1 MIGSEI
7 PLPEVRG
14 VEIMQGAEMTLKQY
28 GRESAGLAATVSRFV
43 ARVFGC
49 WHREMSRPF
58 TLNGQSYRA
67 CLDCGAR
74 RSFDTKDWKM
84 VGAYYYDRPAENHL
98 PSLMTTASLVLKPRA
113 RMSLPSG
120 AKSNA

>member
-1 MIGSEI
+1 
-7 PLPEVRG
+7 
-14 VEIMQGAEMTLKQY
+14 MQGAEMTLKQY
-28 GRESAGLAATVSRFV
+28 GRESAHFGAMLSRI
-43 ARVFGC
+43 ASRVFGC

-58 TLNGQSYRA
+58 TLGGQSYRA

-74 RSFDTKDWKM
+74 RSFDTKNWKM
-84 VGAYYYDRPAENHL
+84 VGAYYYDRPEARDYL
-98 PSLMTTASLVLKPRA
+98 PSVMTTASLVLKPRA

>member
-1 MIGSEI
+1 
-7 PLPEVRG
+7 
-14 VEIMQGAEMTLKQY
+14 MQGAQIAFGRE
-28 GRESAGLAATVSRFV
+28 GRESAGLGAMLSRAA

-58 TLNGQSYRA
+58 TLGGQSYRA

-74 RSFDTKDWKM
+74 RAFDTENWKM
-84 VGAYYYDRPAENHL
+84 VGAYYYGEPAPSHL
-98 PSLMTTASLVLKPRA
+98 PSLMRTASLVLSPRA

-120 AKSNA
+120 AKSKA

>member
-1 MIGSEI
+1 
-7 PLPEVRG
+7 
-14 VEIMQGAEMTLKQY
+14 MQGAEMTLKQY
-28 GRESAGLAATVSRFV
+28 GRGESAGLAAMLSR
-43 ARVFGC
+43 AATRVFGC

-58 TLNGQSYRA
+58 TLGGQSYRA

-74 RSFDTKDWKM
+74 RSFDTKNWKM
-84 VGAYYYDRPAENHL
+84 VGAYYYDSPEAESQL
-98 PSLMTTASLVLKPRA
+98 PSLMTTASLVLRPRA

>member
-1 MIGSEI
+1 
-7 PLPEVRG
+7 
-14 VEIMQGAEMTLKQY
+14 MQGAQIALNQQ
-28 GRESAGLAATVSRFV
+28 GRESAGLAATLSRAA

-58 TLNGQSYRA
+58 TLGGQTYRA

-74 RSFDTKDWKM
+74 RTFDPHKWEM
-84 VGAYYYDRPAENHL
+84 VGAYYYDSPAENYL
-98 PSLMTTASLVLKPRA
+98 PSLMRTASLVLNPRA

-120 AKSNA
+120 ARSKA

>member
-1 MIGSEI
+1 
-7 PLPEVRG
+7 
-14 VEIMQGAEMTLKQY
+14 MQGAEMTLKQY
-28 GRESAGLAATVSRFV
+28 GRGPAGLAAAVSRFA

-58 TLNGQSYRA
+58 TLGGQSYRA

-74 RSFDTKDWKM
+74 RAFDTKSWKM
-84 VGAYYYDRPAENHL
+84 VGAYYYDSPEAENHL
-98 PSLMTTASLVLKPRA
+98 PSLMTTASLVLRPRA